1 MTKSV
6 LSIFLICILL
16 HVQPTLSQ
24 HEVVFSDNGLQLALS
39 KAKAKNKPVLLWCY
53 TTWCPHCKFM
63 KENVFINKEVA
74 EYFNNTFICV
84 SQDMEKENGLDL
96 NKELKI
102 LSFPTFI
109 FYNSTGNLIY
119 RIEGEL
125 TSGAF
130 IQEGKNA
137 LTSKKQLPYLKQLF
151 EKDVSNSMNCYNYL
165 RALKKGGIDYSVPVK
180 QYFTS
185 QSDNQLLSEL
195 NWRIISNGI
204 SDINS
209 HEMQFV
215 IHHQKEYATIV
226 SPERVKRRLDYL
238 VKELL
243 TPSTEIND
251 TATYR
256 IKRKMAQK
264 IHLFSTD
271 SLIFTFDLRIWESTK
286 NWNEY
291 SNVCMK
297 STKTFAWN
305 TKTQLNDIAGNFLL
319 YVSDKNVLT
328 EAVKWTLRS
337 LELAKEYDTYL
348 LCSRLYQKLHNI
360 PEAIHMAEKGK
371 DLSDKYGWEGAEA
384 EKLLKELQNQKK

>member
-1 MTKSV
+1 MTKSIPA
-6 LSIFLICILL
+6 IFLICTLL
-16 HVQPTLSQ
+16 HVQPAFSQ
-24 HEVVFSDNGLQLALS
+24 HEIVFSEKGLQLALS
-39 KAKAKNKPVLLWCY
+39 KAKAENKPVLLWCY

-63 KENVFINKEVA
+63 KENVFINKKVA

-84 SQDMEKENGLDL
+84 SLDMEKGNGVEL

-102 LSFPTFI
+102 KSFPTFI
-109 FYNSTGNLIY
+109 FYDSTGKLIY

-125 TSGAF
+125 TSEAL

-137 LTSKKQLPYLKQLF
+137 LTTKKQLPFLKHLF
-151 EKDVSNSMNCYNYL
+151 ETDVSNSMNCYSYL
-165 RALKKGGIDYSVPVK
+165 RALKKGGMDYSEPVR
-180 QYFTS
+180 QYFATL
-185 QSDNQLLSEL
+185 SDSQLLSEL

-209 HEMQFV
+209 REMQFV
-215 IHHQKEYATIV
+215 IHHQKEYATIA

-243 TPSTEIND
+243 TPSAETND

-256 IKRKMAQK
+256 LKRKKAQE

-286 NWNEY
+286 NRSEY
-291 SNVCMK
+291 SKVCMQ
-297 STKTFAWN
+297 STKIFAWN
-305 TKTQLNDIAGNFLL
+305 NKSQLNDIAGNFLRS
-319 YVSDKNVLT
+319 VSDANALS

-337 LELAKEYDTYL
+337 LDLAKEYDTYL
-348 LCSRLYQKLHNI
+348 LCSRLYQKLHNL
-360 PEAIHMAEKGK
+360 PEAIRMAEKGK
-371 DLSDKYGWEGAEA
+371 ELSANYGWEGVEA
-384 EKLLKELQNQKK
+384 EKLLNELKIQKN